1 MQFKNEIKNK
11 IFSLVK
17 EYYQK
22 FMRPS
27 PDGNIP
33 VSGKKFDDQE
43 LCSVINAVLDG
54 WWTEGEVTKGF
65 EKKFN
70 QFLAIKHTLVV
81 NSGSSAN
88 FIALKTLTSQKLGER
103 RIKKG
108 DEIITVAAGF
118 PTTINPIIECGC
130 TPVFCDIEIQTYSI
144 NTQELNDAISPKT
157 RAIFLAHTLGN
168 PFDLHE
174 IKKFCLEK
182 DLWLI
187 EDACD
192 ALGSLY
198 DGKYVGTYGDLG
210 TFSFYPA
217 HQITMGEG
225 GAVVT
230 KDDGLIKIARSIRD
244 WGRDCWCDTG
254 KDNTCGKRFE
264 WQLGNLPN
272 GYDHKYIYSEI
283 GYNLKNTDLNVAIG
297 LAQLDKLEEFIK
309 LRRRNFELLFIKLKK
324 FEAVFYLPRNTT
336 NSIPCWFGFPI
347 TLKPNVP
354 FTRLD
359 ILKYLEKNKIA
370 TRLLF
375 AGNIIRQ
382 PYFIDYKINYRIVKD
397 LKNTDYI
404 MNNTFWIGINPLI
417 TKDNIDF
424 IEKILESFL
433 NEYTKN

>member
-1 MQFKNEIKNK
+1 MQATNEIKSK
-11 IFSLVK
+11 IFSLIK

-22 FMRPS
+22 YLKSVPIV
-27 PDGNIP
+27 NIP
-33 VSGKKFDDQE
+33 VSGKKFDDHE
-43 LCSVINAVLDG
+43 LCSAVNAVLDG
-54 WWTEGEVTKGF
+54 WWTEGEVTKKF

-70 QFLAIKHTLVV
+70 QILGIKHTLIV

-88 FIALKTLTSQKLGER
+88 FLALKTLMSQKLGEKR
-103 RIKKG
+103 LKRG
-108 DEIITVAAGF
+108 NEIITVAAGF
-118 PTTINPIIECGC
+118 PTTINPIIDCGC
-130 TPVFCDIEIQTYSI
+130 TPVFCDIEIETYNI
-144 NTQELNDAISPKT
+144 KTEELNEAISSKT
-157 RAIFLAHTLGN
+157 RAIFLAHSMGN
-168 PFDLHE
+168 PFNLQE
-174 IKKFCLEK
+174 IKKLCLEN

-198 DGKYVGTYGDLG
+198 NGQYVGTFGDLG

-230 KDDGLIKIARSIRD
+230 NDDKLVKIARSIRD

-264 WQLGNLPN
+264 WQLGNLPY

-297 LAQLDKLEEFIK
+297 LAQLDKLDDFIK
-309 LRRRNFELLFIKLKK
+309 LRKRNFQLLFNKLKK
-324 FEAVFYLPRNTT
+324 FEEYFYLPRNTN
-336 NSIPCWFGFPI
+336 NSVPCWFGFLI
-347 TLKPNVP
+347 TLKPNIS

-359 ILKYLEKNKIA
+359 LLKYLEQNKIA

-375 AGNIIRQ
+375 GGNIIRQ
-382 PYFIDYKINYRIVKD
+382 PYFADYKIKYRIVKD
-397 LKNTDYI
+397 LKNTDYV
-404 MNNTFWIGINPLI
+404 MNNTFWIGLNPLI

-424 IEKILESFL
+424 IERIFESFL
-433 NEYTKN
+433 NKYAIN